1 MGGIWRRVTSALS
14 KVSGAQ
20 LAEFIRF
27 FKWIRPAKF
36 MVPIPLSP
44 PRIKYLTLL

>member
-1 MGGIWRRVTSALS
+1 MVGIWRRMTSTLS

-27 FKWIRPAKF
+27 FKYSAAYE
-36 MVPIPLSP
+36 LS
-44 PRIKYLTLL
+44 R